1 MRRGLPKGATSG
13 VWWIRAS
20 LLPRRERVFLLILFG
35 CAALPSGVALAG
47 LVRGA
52 SDVASLSALCL
63 LASAILV
70 LAALI
75 AFERPRSPSPIA
87 YLEQLKVRLA
97 RMQADCASASRRRS
111 EEEQHH
117 GDNESP

>member
-1 MRRGLPKGATSG
+1 
-13 VWWIRAS
+13 
-20 LLPRRERVFLLILFG
+20 
-35 CAALPSGVALAG
+35 VALTG

-52 SDVASLSALCL
+52 RDVASLSALCP